1 MSDPAPS
8 FRTCRGAL
16 QSLDIVQFLGT
27 ARLYPIT
34 IKDIQSK
41 SQKAA
46 VKKASEPLETTTPG
60 QDNPTV
66 CVVGVMWCLHL
77 NHRLFLRWT
86 LFNNM
91 ESTSNAESIILIL
104 LLILCKLHLL
114 IYN

>member
-77 NHRLFLRWT
+77 NHRLFLR
-86 LFNNM
+86 
-91 ESTSNAESIILIL
+91 
-104 LLILCKLHLL
+104 
-114 IYN
+114 